1 MDTDQPA
8 NTPWHTK
15 EIPALLAELA
25 ATEKGL
31 TLEEADK
38 RLKTH
43 GPNKLPRK
51 PPPTLWQLLGR
62 QFKSALIYI
71 LGLAALVS
79 FLLGD
84 FTDAFF
90 IAAVLVLNALIGGI
104 QEWRAEQSAQ
114 ALQKLLQIRATVE
127 RDGSIQEIDAENV
140 VPGDVIWLES
150 GNRVPADIRILMAH
164 GLEVDESLLTG
175 ESFGVLKDPLWSGKS
190 ETPMADRRN
199 IVHAASTVIR
209 GRGKGVVVATGM
221 KTAIGQLAKDVMSAG
236 GGKPPL
242 IIRMEQFSHMVAI
255 AVLVASA
262 ALVLIGIFGH
272 GQGLK
277 EMFMFGVAMAVS
289 AIPEGLPVAMT
300 VALAVG
306 SSRMAARGVIIR
318 QLAAVEGLGSC
329 TFIASDKTGTL
340 TCNELTVREI
350 QLAQGETFKV
360 TGEGF
365 VPEGQILFQ
374 DLPANPAQHP
384 ILEDLVRAAVLC
396 NEADLYHREETWV
409 WRGDPTDIALLSLGY
424 KLNGTPHT
432 ALEQFPQVNQIP
444 FEPEHQFSA
453 SYHQVDGETLAFVK
467 GAPERIISM
476 CAIPK
481 NGELSERLLNA
492 AENMAQQ
499 GYRVLA
505 FAQRKIAEQMIPSQ
519 VPSEPSDLEFLGFV
533 GMIDPLR
540 PGVREAVA
548 ACAASGIEVCMITG
562 DHPKTA
568 LAIAQGLGLA
578 SNPDQV
584 VTGSELIGKSD
595 EELQKIVQY
604 ARVFARVA
612 PDQKLSLVN
621 ALRNSGHFVAVT
633 GDGINDAPALRAA
646 NIGVAMGKSGT
657 DVAREAAEL
666 VISDDNFATIINGI
680 EEGRVTYDN
689 IRKVIYLLIST
700 GAAEIVM
707 ITLAV
712 ILGVPLPLLPVQLLW
727 LNLITN
733 GIQDVALAFEPS
745 ESDVLKRPPRPP
757 KEPIFNRLMIERTV
771 IAALV
776 MGLVGFFFYMHL
788 LRLGWSESSARN
800 ALLLLMVLFQNV
812 HIANCRSE
820 TKSAFSISI
829 FSSPILFYGVITAF
843 SIHVLTMH
851 LPWGQKVLRTEP
863 VDLSTWLMALGCAFS
878 ILVIME
884 IHKRFWNHYH
894 PHTKN
899 KKNLDGEPIDH

>member
-1 MDTDQPA
+1 MMDTAKLTNSD
-8 NTPWHTK
+8 WHIK
-15 EIPALLAELA
+15 EIPTLLAELS
-25 ATEKGL
+25 TTDNGL
-31 TLEEADK
+31 TQEEADK
-38 RLKTH
+38 RLKIN

-51 PPPTLWQLLGR
+51 PPPTLWHLLGR

-79 FLLGD
+79 FLIGD
-84 FTDAFF
+84 FTDALF
-90 IAAVLVLNALIGGI
+90 IAAVLAINALIGGI

-114 ALQKLLQIRATVE
+114 ALQKLLQIRARVE
-127 RDGSIQEIDAENV
+127 RDGDIQEIDAENV

-150 GNRVPADIRILMAH
+150 GNRVPADIRILSAH

-175 ESFGVLKDPLWSGKS
+175 ESLGVLKDPSWSGKS
-190 ETPMADRRN
+190 ETPVADRRN
-199 IVHAASTVIR
+199 IGHAASTIIR

-221 KTAIGQLAKDVMSAG
+221 KTGIGQLAKDVMSAG

-242 IIRMEQFSHMVAI
+242 LIRMEQFSHMVAI
-255 AVLVASA
+255 AVLVSASVLA
-262 ALVLIGIFGH
+262 LIGIIGH
-272 GQGLK
+272 GHGIK
-277 EMFMFGVAMAVS
+277 EMFMFGVALAVS

-318 QLAAVEGLGSC
+318 QLSAVEGLGSC

-374 DLPANPAQHP
+374 DLPANLTQHP
-384 ILEDLVRAAVLC
+384 VLESLVRAAVLC
-396 NEADLYHREETWV
+396 NEADLNLRAKTWV
-409 WRGDPTDIALLSLGY
+409 WRGDPTDIALLSMAHKSG
-424 KLNGTPHT
+424 GHPHT

-444 FEPEHQFSA
+444 FEPEYQFSA
-453 SYHQVDGETLAFVK
+453 SYHKVNGETLVFVK
-467 GAPERIISM
+467 GAPERILSM

-481 NGELSERLLNA
+481 KGEFIERLHNTA
-492 AENMAQQ
+492 NNMAHQ

-505 FAQRKIAEQMIPSQ
+505 FAQRKISEEIIPSQ
-519 VPSEPSDLEFLGFV
+519 VPSEPSDLEFLGFA

-548 ACAASGIEVCMITG
+548 ACGTAGIEVCMITG

-568 LAIAQGLGLA
+568 LAIAHGLGLA
-578 SNPDQV
+578 TNPDQV
-584 VTGSELIGKSD
+584 VTGTELIGKSD
-595 EELQKIVQY
+595 EDLQKIVQH

-612 PDQKLSLVN
+612 PHQKLSLVN
-621 ALRNSGHFVAVT
+621 TLRNSGHFVAVT

-646 NIGVAMGKSGT
+646 NIGVAMGKGGT

-666 VISDDNFATIINGI
+666 VISDDNFATIIDGI

-712 ILGVPLPLLPVQLLW
+712 VLGVPLPLLPVQLLW

-745 ESDVLKRPPRPP
+745 EGDALERPPRPP
-757 KEPIFNRLMIERTV
+757 REPIFNRLMIERTLL
-771 IAALV
+771 AALV
-776 MGLVGFFFYMHL
+776 IGLVGFFFFMHL
-788 LRLGWSESSARN
+788 LQSGWSESSARN
-800 ALLLLMVLFQNV
+800 ALLLLMVLFENV

-829 FSSPILFYGVITAF
+829 FRSPILLYGVIAAF
-843 SIHVLTMH
+843 SIHVLTMY
-851 LPWGQKVLRTEP
+851 LPLGQKVLRTEP
-863 VDLSTWLMALGCAFS
+863 LDFSTWMLAFGCSLS
-878 ILVIME
+878 ILLVME
-884 IHKRFWNHYH
+884 FHKWFWKYRYPQNR
-894 PHTKN
+894 
-899 KKNLDGEPIDH
+899 KK